1 MLLYHIIKFILNE
14 MEIILDYKDFNIL
27 LNKGQYEQVL
37 DIFEKKIQANDKLN
51 LNIFNR
57 LLISLERNNQN
68 KKIIEIFDKSIINK
82 LIKYEETT
90 FTILVR
96 ASLILNLEEKAFNY
110 LEKLN
115 KKYKKRNLIPFYD
128 YYYNKKDCH
137 ELYNFHSVYLKNKI
151 LLTSEEYQ
159 KIFELLEKNNDPRL
173 IEFINDI
180 NGKKISFNLN
190 SKYNCSINEGICNSC
205 HNNLGIVDLTLDEKK
220 MLLSNL
226 DDIYIKTLSKKNI
239 HNFSKFKLF
248 LKDNDFDIIID
259 VANILY
265 YGERKITFKSY
276 LRINKTINKLKI
288 IYPHKK
294 ILLIIHNKYY
304 NYLDSNFQK
313 DISKKIKSL
322 FEEWRKI
329 TKIYFTPH
337 GMNDDWFI
345 VFAGLT
351 FQKSY
356 VVSND
361 LFRDHK
367 FQITEEINF
376 EDLFSKWYDAYKI
389 AYDFDYYQ
397 NLEIILP
404 IKYSKRVQLNGNHF
418 HIPNGEDWL
427 CISKTF

>member
-1 MLLYHIIKFILNE
+1 
-14 MEIILDYKDFNIL
+14 MEVSLSNKDFNIL
-27 LNKGQYEQVL
+27 LNKGQYQTVL
-37 DIFEKKIQANDKLN
+37 DIFEKKIQANKKLN

-57 LLISLERNNQN
+57 LLICLERNDKN

-82 LIKYEETT
+82 LIKFDETT

-115 KKYKKRNLIPFYD
+115 KKYKKRNLIPFYN

-137 ELYNFHSVYLKNKI
+137 ELYNFYSVYLKSKI

-159 KIFELLEKNNDPRL
+159 KMFELLEENNDPRL

-180 NGKKISFNLN
+180 NGKKISFNIN
-190 SKYNCSINEGICNSC
+190 SKYNCSINEGRCNSC
-205 HNNLGIVDLTLDEKK
+205 HNNLGIVDLTLDEKI

-248 LKDNDFDIIID
+248 LKDNEFDIIID

-265 YGERKITFKSY
+265 YGERKITLKSY

-288 IYPHKK
+288 IYPNKK

-304 NYLDSNFQK
+304 NYLDSNFSK
-313 DISKKIKSL
+313 DNSKKIKSL
-322 FEEWRKI
+322 FEEWMKI
-329 TKIYFTPH
+329 TKIYFTPN

-367 FQITEEINF
+367 FQITEQIDF
-376 EDLFSKWYDAYKI
+376 EDLFSKWYSAYKI
-389 AYDFDYYQ
+389 AYNFDYYQ
-397 NLEIILP
+397 NLEVILP

-418 HIPNGEDWL
+418 HIPNGENWL
-427 CISKTF
+427 CINKIV